1 MFISSFA
8 VYILFCNLSSTL
20 GTNLDIIEDKNY
32 QIEDKYCQREDKIV
46 KEEIKRVKVRP
57 PDMHPKIVGK
67 KHIFSINISA
77 KPFFR

>member
-32 QIEDKYCQREDKIV
+32 QIEDKNYQIEDKYCQRGDKIA
-46 KEEIKRVKVRP
+46 KDIYASKNSR
-57 PDMHPKIVGK
+57 K
-67 KHIFSINISA
+67 KTLI
-77 KPFFR
+77 